1 MVLRVA
7 RGDPATT
14 GGRQQQAGDSV
25 ADWREYGEVELDPVL
40 AAAAGAFVETGYHG
54 ATVRD
59 IARRAGL
66 SVPGM
71 YHHFATKQ
79 DMLVGLLDVTMDDL
93 LWRSQAARH
102 EGAGD
107 PVRAFS
113 LLIECLVLYHCHRRD
128 LAFIGASEMRS
139 LEPDNR
145 TRIARLRTTQQRMVD
160 AEVDAAVE
168 AGSFRVSHAHDA
180 SRAVTTM
187 CVAIP
192 QWYRPG
198 HSSSPE
204 EVARR
209 YVGFALG
216 LMGYDGPALTRR

>member
-1 MVLRVA
+1 M
-7 RGDPATT
+7 
-14 GGRQQQAGDSV
+14 Q
-25 ADWREYGEVELDPVL
+25 WREYGEFELDPVL
-40 AAAAGAFVETGYHG
+40 RAALDAFVETGYHG

-79 DMLVGLLDVTMDDL
+79 DMLVALFDVTMADL

-102 EGAGD
+102 EADGD
-107 PVRAFS
+107 PVRGFA
-113 LLIECLVLYHCHRRD
+113 LLIECLVLFHCYRRD

-139 LEPDNR
+139 LEPANR
-145 TRIARLRTTQQRMVD
+145 SRIAGLRTAQQRMVD
-160 AEVDAAVE
+160 AEVDQAVE
-168 AGSFRVSHAHDA
+168 SGAFRVSHAHDA
-180 SRAVTTM
+180 SRAATTM

-192 QWYRPG
+192 QWYRTG

-209 YVGFALG
+209 YVGFTLG
-216 LMGYDGPALTRR
+216 LMGYEGPVFGR

>member
-1 MVLRVA
+1 M
-7 RGDPATT
+7 
-14 GGRQQQAGDSV
+14 S
-25 ADWREYGEVELDPVL
+25 WREYDELRLDPVL
-40 AAAAGAFVETGYHG
+40 AAALAAFVETGYHG
-54 ATVRD
+54 STVRD

-71 YHHFATKQ
+71 YHHFSTKQ
-79 DMLVGLLDVTMDDL
+79 EMLVGVLDVTMDDL
-93 LWRSQAARH
+93 LWRSQAARS
-102 EGAGD
+102 EGSGD
-107 PVRAFS
+107 PVRAFA
-113 LLIECLVLYHCHRRD
+113 LLIECLVLYHCYRSD

-139 LEPDNR
+139 LEPENR
-145 TRIARLRTTQQRMVD
+145 ARIVALRVAQQRMVD
-160 AEVDAAVE
+160 MEVDAAVE

-209 YVGFALG
+209 YVEFALG
-216 LMGYDGPALTRR
+216 LMGYEGPVPVHAQRGAAQ

>member
-1 MVLRVA
+1 M
-7 RGDPATT
+7 
-14 GGRQQQAGDSV
+14 GGTSTV
-25 ADWREYGEVELDPVL
+25 TWRDYDELQLDPVL
-40 AAAAGAFVETGYHG
+40 AAALAAFVDTGYHG

-79 DMLVGLLDVTMDDL
+79 EMLVGVLDVAMDDL
-93 LWRSQAARH
+93 LWRSEAARD
-102 EGAGD
+102 EGNGD
-107 PVRAFS
+107 PVRSFA
-113 LLIECLVLYHCHRRD
+113 LLIECLVLYHCYRSD

-139 LEPDNR
+139 LEPANR
-145 TRIARLRTTQQRMVD
+145 TRIAGLRTAQQRMVD
-160 AEVDAAVE
+160 VEVDAAVE
-168 AGSFRVSHAHDA
+168 SGAFDVSHAHDA
-180 SRAVTTM
+180 ARAVTTM

-216 LMGYDGPALTRR
+216 LMGYGGPVPVHAQRGALS